1 MMNPIEDFSAFAKKL
16 GGNIQKLGLK
26 LRKYHFGGDEMSIEK
41 HLEALKA
48 KHEALD
54 LEIEQEANRPLPDQV
69 LISNLKKQKLKLKEE
84 IEQIT
89 AAE

>member
-1 MMNPIEDFSAFAKKL
+1 
-16 GGNIQKLGLK
+16 
-26 LRKYHFGGDEMSIEK
+26 MSIEK

-84 IEQIT
+84 REQIT